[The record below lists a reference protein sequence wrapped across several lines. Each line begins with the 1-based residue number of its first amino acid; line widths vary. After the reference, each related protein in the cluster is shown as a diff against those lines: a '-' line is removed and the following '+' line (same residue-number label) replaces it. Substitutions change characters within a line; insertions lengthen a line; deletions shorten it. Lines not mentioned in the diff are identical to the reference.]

1 MKTSDQW
8 VKCVSSG
15 SRFYTVGGVY
25 QVYSDGKDRYV
36 KGSDGLYDNM
46 RTMVSKF
53 APHKGP
59 SNENP

>member
-15 SRFYTVGGVY
+15 TGYYTVGHVY
-25 QVYSDGKDRYV
+25 QVHSDGKDRYV
-36 KGSDGLYDNM
+36 VGSDGLYDNM

-53 APHKGP
+53 IPHKEP
-59 SNENP
+59 SDENF